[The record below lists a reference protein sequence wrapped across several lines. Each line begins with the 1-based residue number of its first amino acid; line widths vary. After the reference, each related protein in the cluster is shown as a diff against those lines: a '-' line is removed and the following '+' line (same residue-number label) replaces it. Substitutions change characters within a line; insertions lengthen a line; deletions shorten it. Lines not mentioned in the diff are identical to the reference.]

1 LPITCIDSPS
11 IEDFNKLYENLNKP
25 VLITGVVSKWRAVSL
40 WNSQY
45 FKSFAEN
52 RLVPVKRMKNGNY
65 LGAKTEIMTL
75 GEYLDKANACPT
87 DEERLYLSE
96 QSTDKIMPEV
106 IDDYIPPPYI
116 NTSKFSA
123 AFILVAICTLKYIFI
138 HLEKRCFALF
148 LGEKN

>member
-1 LPITCIDSPS
+1 MRQNVAAKIFATKQLQ
-11 IEDFNKLYENLNKP
+11 LQMH
-25 VLITGVVSKWRAVSL
+25 SL
-40 WNSQY
+40 WVSQSAKLL
-45 FKSFAEN
+45 FFA
-52 RLVPVKRMKNGNY
+52 
-65 LGAKTEIMTL
+65 TL